1 MAKNNLL
8 VFFIAIIFVFVSI
21 IVVFYNSLGKD
32 YVKSG
37 GEIVEN
43 LEKDLN
49 DYLKENDAKEREK
62 IFLRI
67 RELISKEKKFHL
79 ILFQGS
85 I

>member
-62 IFLRI
+62 YFL
-67 RELISKEKKFHL
+67 
-79 ILFQGS
+79 G
-85 I
+85 